1 MAKYE
6 MRGGGTIS
14 GDNAREVVEAIRASS
29 FPDKKRL
36 PYTLQI
42 ARRNFSRLFHGV
54 CNALAGPFF
63 SPSMGF
69 NGGITAFRRRATTYF
84 TDTPAFSGA

>member
-29 FPDKKRL
+29 FNPESDTEAFVR
-36 PYTLQI
+36 
-42 ARRNFSRLFHGV
+42 
-54 CNALAGPFF
+54 ALAE
-63 SPSMGF
+63 
-69 NGGITAFRRRATTYF
+69 RCKTYDGSTIR
-84 TDTPAFSGA
+84 TDTFDNTVADLLKAGFLTPCK

>member
-29 FPDKKRL
+29 FNPESDTGAFVR
-36 PYTLQI
+36 
-42 ARRNFSRLFHGV
+42 
-54 CNALAGPFF
+54 ALA
-63 SPSMGF
+63 
-69 NGGITAFRRRATTYF
+69 ARCKTYDGSTIR
-84 TDTPAFSGA
+84 TDTFDNTVADLLKAGFLTPCK

>member
-29 FPDKKRL
+29 FNPETDTEAFVR
-36 PYTLQI
+36 
-42 ARRNFSRLFHGV
+42 
-54 CNALAGPFF
+54 ALA
-63 SPSMGF
+63 
-69 NGGITAFRRRATTYF
+69 ARCKTYDGSTIR
-84 TDTPAFSGA
+84 TDTFDNTVADLLKAGFLTPCK

>member
-29 FPDKKRL
+29 FNPESDTEAFVR
-36 PYTLQI
+36 TLA
-42 ARRNFSRLFHGV
+42 AR
-54 CNALAGPFF
+54 CK
-63 SPSMGF
+63 
-69 NGGITAFRRRATTYF
+69 TYDGSTIR
-84 TDTPAFSGA
+84 TDTFDNTVADLLKAGFLTPCK

>member
-29 FPDKKRL
+29 FNPEADTEAFVR
-36 PYTLQI
+36 
-42 ARRNFSRLFHGV
+42 
-54 CNALAGPFF
+54 ALAEPMTDRR
-63 SPSMGF
+63 SVRIPS
-69 NGGITAFRRRATTYF
+69 TTQWLTF
-84 TDTPAFSGA
+84 